1 MYALLA
7 SGGIEGPAHA
17 AAAAKVMVRKKKG
30 EKNAVKMVFSFFFL
44 FTASEDNFFP
54 PFRSEIYGRRRTAFS
69 LSLCSIHEYGWNEE
83 KKVSSMVFSHKNA
96 VLKVGEM
103 SKYHNSKKMPRESTV
118 EQKFELACEYFLTVL
133 SLFPYRRDIF
143 GYRKAFFFSIE
154 SGISKKRFLCRSMNR
169 RRKNMHD

>member
-1 MYALLA
+1 M
-7 SGGIEGPAHA
+7 GGGGA
-17 AAAAKVMVRKKKG
+17 
-30 EKNAVKMVFSFFFL
+30 
-44 FTASEDNFFP
+44 
-54 PFRSEIYGRRRTAFS
+54 AFS